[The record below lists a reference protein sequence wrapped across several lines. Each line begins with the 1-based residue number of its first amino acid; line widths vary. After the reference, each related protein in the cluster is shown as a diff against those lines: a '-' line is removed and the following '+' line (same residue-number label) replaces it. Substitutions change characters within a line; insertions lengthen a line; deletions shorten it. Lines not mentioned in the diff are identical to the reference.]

1 MPKTKTAKA
10 TAADLNYRT
19 KRLVVI
25 VDAIARI
32 FCALIDGAKLV
43 VPFYLI
49 YLCVRE
55 VAGKSTEFNMIVK
68 AMADLKADRGIAYLF
83 GAGGVGLAVFERKF
97 RKKKTAAL
105 AGRAAK
111 AEKMLDSKRSSS
123 GLPSSGDTRRD
134 DAI

>member
-1 MPKTKTAKA
+1 MVT
-10 TAADLNYRT
+10 
-19 KRLVVI
+19 
-25 VDAIARI
+25 VDAFTRI
-32 FCALIDGAKLV
+32 SCALIDGAKLV

-55 VAGKSTEFNMIVK
+55 VAGKSTEFNMILK
-68 AMADLKADRGIAYLF
+68 AIVDLKADRAFAYLF
-83 GAGGVGLAVFERKF
+83 GAGGVGWAVVERKF

-105 AGRAAK
+105 TARAAK
-111 AEKMLDSKRSSS
+111 AEKMLDPKRSSS